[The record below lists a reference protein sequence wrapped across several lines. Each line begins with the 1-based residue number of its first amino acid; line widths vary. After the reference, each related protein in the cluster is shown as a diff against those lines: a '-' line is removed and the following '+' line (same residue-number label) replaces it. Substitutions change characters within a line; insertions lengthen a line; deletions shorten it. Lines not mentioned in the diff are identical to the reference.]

1 MVENLVE
8 NLIENLSKNVMSKFC
23 PFSARGHLNLCYCE
37 FLTCN
42 DVADGHVGPLSTKE
56 SH

>member
-1 MVENLVE
+1 VVENLVE